1 MRNKEDNNTEVAM
14 PRELP
19 PRLKKANDK
28 LNAMSA
34 LSLQDHANFIA
45 AGNWGENICII
56 MRLHNKSLQV
66 VLNNT
71 TGTTITVGSSII
83 TINPSGAIGITGN
96 VTITGNLIVTGSV
109 TSATNITGGIPMLA
123 HTHAYTDNGVP
134 AFTGI
139 PV

>member
-1 MRNKEDNNTEVAM
+1 MRNKEENNTEVAM

-45 AGNWGENICII
+45 AGSWGENICII

-71 TGTTITVGSSII
+71 QATNFMHSIASLLQCEITVS
-83 TINPSGAIGITGN
+83 PRK
-96 VTITGNLIVTGSV
+96 
-109 TSATNITGGIPMLA
+109 TNT
-123 HTHAYTDNGVP
+123 
-134 AFTGI
+134 
-139 PV
+139 